1 MRTMEIDAQLSTEDI
16 RKLIKRYGFAES
28 DFVRLA
34 AFAQALQPL
43 VNARAYYVWKQ
54 KEEPVDYEDYA
65 VVFISL
71 GEGVDALQ
79 EVYLER
85 EAVTEGYMIECLA
98 SVMLSKTYGECVRQ
112 LEAERRKTA
121 EKIDFL
127 GDTYP
132 LSLMEKWYS
141 EFAGIPVTFNR
152 QYVLTPKKSVVF
164 LLPMAPGEAGAE
176 TVFTDA
182 GAHICENCKNTACI
196 LREHPA
202 RESGQDKGKPGPGD
216 GAGNYGYRRIFGN
229 KGEK

>member
-28 DFVRLA
+28 DFARLA

-85 EAVTEGYMIECLA
+85 EAVTEGYMIECLV
-98 SVMLSKTYGECVRQ
+98 SVMLSKTYGECVRR
-112 LEAERRKTA
+112 LEAEKEKRRK
-121 EKIDFL
+121 K
-127 GDTYP
+127 
-132 LSLMEKWYS
+132 
-141 EFAGIPVTFNR
+141 
-152 QYVLTPKKSVVF
+152 
-164 LLPMAPGEAGAE
+164 
-176 TVFTDA
+176 
-182 GAHICENCKNTACI
+182 
-196 LREHPA
+196 
-202 RESGQDKGKPGPGD
+202 
-216 GAGNYGYRRIFGN
+216 
-229 KGEK
+229 